1 MTRRS
6 SVNVDVQDPKTEAL
20 ERVVSLFGRRQLA
33 CSPYDLH
40 LDIGAPLQAHADA
53 IQRAIGGTYVGI
65 SLDVA
70 HQLQIVGD
78 RRELYY
84 IDSNEKFAEQL
95 DRIIGHRNVTSIIL
109 LGQVECLSNIDEI
122 FRTLADLANAKRA
135 YVAISASNGAHLDAG
150 ASLVFGR
157 TERNVQIGRITT
169 MTRPIDSERLTHLLG
184 DAGLYPID
192 CNDVVPEGDQFQHP
206 LLRPASSLGGLLAD
220 SAGRANPATA
230 VRQFVWLCIAGPK
243 RRELA
248 PQNRTAVKRPF
259 LTIVIRTQ
267 GRRLHTLN
275 EALVCLSGQTNDD
288 FEMLI
293 VAHKLDAPSLAAV
306 LRMIDDMAENMR
318 CKIRLLPVAAGG
330 RARPLNV
337 GFEHA
342 RGEYIA
348 ILDDDDIPMA
358 HWVAEF
364 SNLAR
369 NYHGRVLRTVC
380 VRQDSVNVDISG
392 KRGLRA
398 TGGLERAFP
407 STYSFLDHLF
417 DNFSPPI
424 CLAFP
429 REAFHHLGLRF
440 DERLSTCED
449 WDFLVQAAALCG
461 VADLP
466 EITGIY
472 RWWTQNESSRTIHPD
487 QQWVKNSNMI
497 RSKLENTWIILPK
510 GESSRLS
517 GLVEASYQLRVV
529 ERERDET
536 EKRLRAAE
544 GQRDDAEKRRRG
556 VEADR
561 DDAAKRAHIVLRF
574 AKATRRHVK
583 RRIIMLRWRRAL
595 SFWSKYRRKRYGAKI
610 EECKE
615 YLRQV

>member
-1 MTRRS
+1 MDRPT
-6 SVNVDVQDPKTEAL
+6 T
-20 ERVVSLFGRRQLA
+20 
-33 CSPYDLH
+33 
-40 LDIGAPLQAHADA
+40 
-53 IQRAIGGTYVGI
+53 I
-65 SLDVA
+65 SRIL
-70 HQLQIVGD
+70 IVG
-78 RRELYY
+78 
-84 IDSNEKFAEQL
+84 
-95 DRIIGHRNVTSIIL
+95 
-109 LGQVECLSNIDEI
+109 
-122 FRTLADLANAKRA
+122 
-135 YVAISASNGAHLDAG
+135 
-150 ASLVFGR
+150 
-157 TERNVQIGRITT
+157 
-169 MTRPIDSERLTHLLG
+169 
-184 DAGLYPID
+184 
-192 CNDVVPEGDQFQHP
+192 
-206 LLRPASSLGGLLAD
+206 
-220 SAGRANPATA
+220 
-230 VRQFVWLCIAGPK
+230 
-243 RRELA
+243 
-248 PQNRTAVKRPF
+248 
-259 LTIVIRTQ
+259 
-267 GRRLHTLN
+267 
-275 EALVCLSGQTNDD
+275 
-288 FEMLI
+288 
-293 VAHKLDAPSLAAV
+293 HKLDEPSLAAV
-306 LRMIDDMAENMR
+306 LRMIDDVAENTR
-318 CKIRLLPVAAGG
+318 CKIRLLHVATGG

-342 RGEYIA
+342 QGEYIA

-369 NYHGRVLRTVC
+369 NYHGRVLRTAC

-461 VADLP
+461 VANSP

-487 QQWVKNSNMI
+487 QQWVKNSNLV
-497 RSKLENTWIILPK
+497 RSKLESTWIILPK

-517 GLVEASYQLRVV
+517 GLVEASYQLKVT
-529 ERERDET
+529 EDERDDA
-536 EKRLRAAE
+536 EKRLRMAE
-544 GQRDDAEKRRRG
+544 SQRNDEEKLRQTVEADRDDAENRLRMAERQRDDAEKRRQT

-583 RRIIMLRWRRAL
+583 RRIIMLRMRRAL
-595 SFWSKYRRKRYGAKI
+595 SFWSKRRRKRYGAKI